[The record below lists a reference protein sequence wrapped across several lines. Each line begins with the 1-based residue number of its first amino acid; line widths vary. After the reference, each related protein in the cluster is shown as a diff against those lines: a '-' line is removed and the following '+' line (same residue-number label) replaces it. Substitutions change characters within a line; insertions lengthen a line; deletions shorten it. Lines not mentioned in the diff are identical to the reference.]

1 MPHDTDHVRVP
12 LAQLIELQPALR
24 QQEPTLVGEV
34 TAWFEELRAPVLRYL
49 ASVGLV
55 PQDREEIAQEVFLA
69 LFDHLKQGRPRTN
82 LRGWIFRVAHNL
94 ALKRRSRGVRL
105 VAWDE
110 DIASG
115 RRATEPDPE
124 QRFSDLQRRRRLLA
138 VVRSLAPKERS
149 CLMLRAEGL
158 RYREIAEAL
167 GMSLGAVAIAL
178 ERALSKLNA
187 VGGR

>member
-12 LAQLIELQPALR
+12 LAQVVELEPTLR
-24 QQEPTLVGEV
+24 QAEPTLVGEV
-34 TAWFEELRAPVLRYL
+34 TAWFEELRAPLLRYL

-55 PQDREEIAQEVFLA
+55 PQDTEEIVQEVFLA

-94 ALKRRSRGVRL
+94 ALKRRYRRAKL
-105 VAWDE
+105 VAWNE
-110 DIASG
+110 DTAIG
-115 RRATEPDPE
+115 RRTPEPDPE
-124 QRFSDLQRRRRLLA
+124 QRFSDLQRRRRLLS
-138 VVRSLAPKERS
+138 VVRSMAPKERS

-187 VGGR
+187 VEGR